1 MSKIVKFFSL
11 FGVLL
16 IGFSVLVGAGT
27 SAYAAENFDNDATS
41 LELNSDEQLQ
51 VEQLAKDLEFYFE
64 KIGTIQENGAYIIT
78 NMALLEERTNQGD
91 AYAKK
96 LFNAYLAP
104 TTRSAG
110 SYAKCVLVSVSPVS
124 YLNDVMAALEAFT
137 GKGVGEALKSLGAW
151 GAAKIIVKTLTKL
164 GMHASVAGIA
174 AQLATALVTCVG
186 S

>member
-1 MSKIVKFFSL
+1 MARLLKLFSIV
-11 FGVLL
+11 GVLL
-16 IGFSVLVGAGT
+16 LGFSVLTSVGT
-27 SAYAAENFDNDATS
+27 SVYATENLDNDATS
-41 LELNSDEQLQ
+41 LELSLDEQLQ
-51 VEQLAKDLEFYFE
+51 AEQLAKDLEFYFE
-64 KIGTIQENGAYIIT
+64 KIGTVQENGTYVIT
-78 NMALLEERTNQGD
+78 NIALLEERVNQGD
-91 AYAKK
+91 TYAKN
-96 LFNAYLAP
+96 LYNAYLVP

-137 GKGVGEALKSLGAW
+137 GKGVGEALKSLGAM